1 MFEEYV
7 KHLRQEPISHRLTVT
22 TECGVRAVILLT
34 TDKIE
39 RADCIP
45 CLQAAGVQ
53 PQPKTP
59 NPQPE
64 TPAGKEPA
72 RKEPPMPNT
81 MAEAFCEEHLMTWTE
96 HGEDF
101 TDWRDGDTHANLDR
115 MRQAGAVTLFEP
127 MEKEDCFMIVTVFQD
142 RSWIVQQEPP
152 GGAPPMVGTGKDEHR
167 IPDLIHILEGNHR
180 ELKTGQKREPPE
192 FPAYPDTHGN
202 EHAEF

>member
-1 MFEEYV
+1 MFDEYL
-7 KHLRQEPISHRLTVT
+7 KHLRQEPIDHRLTVKT
-22 TECGVRAVILLT
+22 KCGVQAVILLT

-53 PQPKTP
+53 PKTP
-59 NPQPE
+59 KPQPE
-64 TPAGKEPA
+64 TPAGKEP
-72 RKEPPMPNT
+72 RMPNT

-101 TDWRDGDTHANLDR
+101 TDWRDGDTDANLDR

-127 MEKEDCFMIVTVFQD
+127 MEKDGCFMIVTVFQD

-152 GGAPPMVGTGKDEHR
+152 SGAPPVVGTGDDEHR
-167 IPDLIHILEGNHR
+167 IPDLIHILESNHQTL
-180 ELKTGQKREPPE
+180 ETGQKREQKPEPPE
-192 FPAYPDTHGN
+192 FPAHLDTQGN